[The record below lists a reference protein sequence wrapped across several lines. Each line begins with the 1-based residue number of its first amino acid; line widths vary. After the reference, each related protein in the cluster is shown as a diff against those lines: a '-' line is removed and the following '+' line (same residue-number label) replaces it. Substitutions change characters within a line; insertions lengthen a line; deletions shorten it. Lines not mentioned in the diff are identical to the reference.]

1 MFAKISFA
9 IHLYFCKRKRN
20 RKTVNNMKN
29 TNPIFT
35 LKNFR
40 SFGEDGADFELAPI
54 TVLTGC
60 NSAGKSSLVKALM
73 LLSPSKEGVSYTENL
88 QVSSKDLCLGGYK
101 NVAHND
107 GKIIMSYKV
116 WSAGLQE
123 TLVVTRKYCAKRNDE
138 LNDGALYHLTVEK
151 LDGTLIYQ
159 LGPGWV
165 NGHLEQDMPH
175 DDSIR
180 EEFNRFY
187 AVGCYMRVME
197 LLPMLER
204 LEKNK
209 SIDNE
214 SPQVKRSE
222 EAVRIVKE
230 KLKSAGVDESD
241 AAPLWK
247 EFDHDAF
254 NAVIKAMDTNLGY
267 GEKLLVTIPDLIKTP
282 DEDWETDLMLK
293 AFIDYIVDD
302 ACSPSFVQQ
311 PVYINS
317 ASAQIE
323 RLYTVGNENKMC
335 RALSELNKRK
345 IQYHDDLDAI
355 AVGPYSIHKPGSF
368 LDKWLDEFKIG
379 ISIKVKGTDQGLGL
393 MAYLTNYKNE
403 ERLLADEGYGIT
415 QLVALLLQIDN
426 CIPIALGCDE
436 DAYFKEKKEVYYYN
450 PKTICVEEPE
460 VHLHP
465 KYQSMLAEMFV
476 EAYQKYNIHFIIET
490 HSEYLIRKLQVMVAD
505 KENALSPNDVS
516 LNYVEKD
523 KNGVS
528 TNRKIDIFEDGR
540 LSEPFGSGF
549 FDEATGLSMHLLK
562 MKMEAK

>member
-1 MFAKISFA
+1 MNKIKKSPVFS
-9 IHLYFCKRKRN
+9 
-20 RKTVNNMKN
+20 
-29 TNPIFT
+29 

-73 LLSPSKEGVSYTENL
+73 LLSPSREGVSYTESL

-101 NVAHND
+101 NVAHKD

-116 WSAGLQE
+116 WSADLQE
-123 TLVVTRKYCAKRNDE
+123 ILVVTRKFCAKRNDE
-138 LNDGALYHLTVEK
+138 LNDGALFHLTVEK

-159 LGPGWV
+159 VGPGWV
-165 NGHLEQDMPH
+165 NGYLDQDVTH
-175 DDSIR
+175 YDAIKD
-180 EEFNRFY
+180 EFTRFY
-187 AVGCYMRVME
+187 AVGCYMRIME
-197 LLPMLER
+197 MLPMLER
-204 LEKNK
+204 LEKK
-209 SIDNE
+209 QSVEDE
-214 SPQVKRSE
+214 SLQVKRSE

-241 AAPLWK
+241 AALLWN

-254 NAVIKAMDTNLGY
+254 NAVIMSMDTTLGY
-267 GEKLLVTIPDLIKTP
+267 GEKLLVTVRDLIKTP
-282 DEDWETDLMLK
+282 DEDWEMDLMYK
-293 AFIDYIVDD
+293 AFVDHVVND

-335 RALSELNKRK
+335 NALRELNRRK
-345 IQYHDDLDAI
+345 IQYHDNLDAI

-368 LDKWLDEFKIG
+368 LNKWLNEFQIG
-379 ISIKVKGTDQGLGL
+379 KSLEVRGTDQGLGL
-393 MAYLTNYKNE
+393 MAYLNNGE
-403 ERLLADEGYGIT
+403 DERLLADEGYGIT

-426 CIPIALGCDE
+426 CIPISLGCDMGT
-436 DAYFKEKKEVYYYN
+436 YTKEKREVYNYK

-490 HSEYLIRKLQVMVAD
+490 HSEYLIRKLQVLVAD
-505 KENALSPNDVS
+505 KENALTANDVS
-516 LNYVEKD
+516 LNYVEKGKD
-523 KNGVS
+523 GVS
-528 TNRKIDIFEDGR
+528 TNRKIEILDDGR
-540 LSEPFGSGF
+540 LHGAFGTGF
-549 FDEATGLSMHLLK
+549 FDEADNRAMDLLHLK
-562 MKMEAK
+562 VIQG

>member
-1 MFAKISFA
+1 
-9 IHLYFCKRKRN
+9 
-20 RKTVNNMKN
+20 MKK
-29 TNPIFT
+29 TNPIFS

-40 SFGEDGADFELAPI
+40 SFGEEGADFELAPI

-73 LLSPSKEGVSYTENL
+73 LLSPSTEGVSYTESL
-88 QVSSKDLCLGGYK
+88 PVSSKDLCLGGYK
-101 NVAHND
+101 NVAHKD

-116 WSAGLQE
+116 WSTDLQE
-123 TLVVTRKYCAKRNDE
+123 FLVVTRKYCAKRNDE

-159 LGPGWV
+159 VGPGWV
-165 NGHLEQDMPH
+165 NGYLDQDAPH
-175 DDSIR
+175 YNSILD
-180 EEFNRFY
+180 EFNRFY

-204 LEKNK
+204 LEKTK

-214 SPQVKRSE
+214 SLQVKRSE
-222 EAVRIVKE
+222 EAVRIVKG
-230 KLKSAGVDESD
+230 KLKSAGVSETD
-241 AAPLWK
+241 AALLWK
-247 EFDHDAF
+247 EFNHDAF
-254 NAVIKAMDTNLGY
+254 NAVIKAMDTTLVY
-267 GEKLLVTIPDLIKTP
+267 GEKLLVTVPDLIKTP
-282 DEDWETDLMLK
+282 DEDWEIDLMLK
-293 AFIDYIVDD
+293 AFIDHVVDD

-335 RALSELNKRK
+335 NALRELNRRK
-345 IQYHDDLDAI
+345 IQYHDNLDAI

-368 LDKWLDEFKIG
+368 LNKWLNEFKIG
-379 ISIKVKGTDQGLGL
+379 KSIEVRGTDQGLGL
-393 MAYLTNYKNE
+393 MVYLNNGE
-403 ERLLADEGYGIT
+403 DERLLADEGYGIT

-426 CIPIALGCDE
+426 CIPISLGCDME
-436 DAYFKEKKEVYYYN
+436 TYTKENKEVYYYK

-465 KYQSMLAEMFV
+465 RYQSLLAAMFV

-505 KENALSPNDVS
+505 KENPLAANDVS

-523 KNGVS
+523 ERGVS
-528 TNRKIDIFEDGR
+528 TNRKIGITEDGR
-540 LSEPFGSGF
+540 LMDSFGEGF
-549 FDEATGLSMHLLK
+549 FDEAGGLSRQLLK
-562 MKMEAK
+562 LSL

>member
-1 MFAKISFA
+1 
-9 IHLYFCKRKRN
+9 
-20 RKTVNNMKN
+20 MKN
-29 TNPIFT
+29 TNPIFS

-40 SFGEDGADFELAPI
+40 CFGEEGADFELAPI

-73 LLSPSKEGVSYTENL
+73 VLSPSIEGVSYTESL
-88 QVSSKDLCLGGYK
+88 QVSSKVLCLGGYK
-101 NVAHND
+101 NVAHKD

-116 WSAGLQE
+116 WSADLQE

-159 LGPGWV
+159 VGPGWV
-165 NGHLEQDMPH
+165 NGYLEQDVPH
-175 DDSIR
+175 DESIR
-180 EEFNRFY
+180 EEFNRFF

-197 LLPMLER
+197 RLPMLER
-204 LEKNK
+204 SEKKK

-214 SPQVKRSE
+214 SPQVIRSQ

-230 KLKSAGVDESD
+230 KLKSAGVNESD
-241 AAPLWK
+241 AILLWK
-247 EFDHDAF
+247 KFDHNAF

-267 GEKLLVTIPDLIKTP
+267 GEKLLVTISDLIKTP
-282 DEDWETDLMLK
+282 DEDWEIDLMLK
-293 AFIDYIVDD
+293 AFIDHIVDD
-302 ACSPSFVQQ
+302 VCSPFFVQR

-323 RLYTVGNENKMC
+323 RLYSVSNENKMC
-335 RALSELNKRK
+335 NALRELNRRK
-345 IQYHDDLDAI
+345 IQYHDKLDTI

-379 ISIKVKGTDQGLGL
+379 KSIEVKGTDQGLGL
-393 MAYLTNYKNE
+393 MAYLINYKKE

-426 CIPIALGCDE
+426 CIPIALECDE
-436 DAYFKEKKEVYYYN
+436 NAYFKENKKVYYYK

-465 KYQSMLAEMFV
+465 KYQSLLADMFV

-490 HSEYLIRKLQVMVAD
+490 HSEYFIRKLQVMVAD
-505 KENALSPNDVS
+505 KENTLTANDVS

-523 KNGVS
+523 ENGTS
-528 TNRKIDIFEDGR
+528 HNRQIKIQEDGR
-540 LSEPFGSGF
+540 LDGSFGEGF
-549 FDEATGLSMHLLK
+549 YDEAGGLSRQLFMLTD
-562 MKMEAK
+562 

>member
-1 MFAKISFA
+1 
-9 IHLYFCKRKRN
+9 
-20 RKTVNNMKN
+20 MKN
-29 TNPIFT
+29 TNPIFS

-40 SFGEDGADFELAPI
+40 SFGEEGADFELAPI

-73 LLSPSKEGVSYTENL
+73 LLSPSIEGVSYTESL

-101 NVAHND
+101 NVAHKD

-116 WSAGLQE
+116 WSADLQE

-159 LGPGWV
+159 VGPGWV
-165 NGHLEQDMPH
+165 NGYLDQDMPH
-175 DDSIR
+175 YDAIKD
-180 EEFNRFY
+180 EFNRFY

-197 LLPMLER
+197 MLPLFER
-204 LEKNK
+204 REK
-209 SIDNE
+209 S
-214 SPQVKRSE
+214 SE

-230 KLKSAGVDESD
+230 KLKSAGVDESN
-241 AAPLWK
+241 AAQLWK
-247 EFDHDAF
+247 EFNHDAF
-254 NAVIKAMDTNLGY
+254 NAVIKAMDTTLGY
-267 GEKLLVTIPDLIKTP
+267 GEKLLVTVPDLIKMP
-282 DEDWETDLMLK
+282 EEDGETDLMLK
-293 AFIDYIVDD
+293 AFIDHIVND

-323 RLYTVGNENKMC
+323 RLYSVSNENKMC
-335 RALSELNKRK
+335 NALRELNRRK
-345 IQYHDDLDAI
+345 IQYHDKLDTI

-379 ISIKVKGTDQGLGL
+379 KSIEVKGTDQGLGL
-393 MAYLTNYKNE
+393 MAYLINYKKE

-426 CIPIALGCDE
+426 CIPIALECDE
-436 DAYFKEKKEVYYYN
+436 NAYFKENKKVYYYK

-465 KYQSMLAEMFV
+465 KYQSLLADMFV

-490 HSEYLIRKLQVMVAD
+490 HSEYFIRKLQVMVAD
-505 KENALSPNDVS
+505 KENTLTANDVS

-523 KNGVS
+523 ENGTS
-528 TNRKIDIFEDGR
+528 HNRQIKIQEDGR
-540 LSEPFGSGF
+540 LDGSFGEGF
-549 FDEATGLSMHLLK
+549 YDEAGGLSRQLFMLTD
-562 MKMEAK
+562 